1 MKFTLEWLAEHISLY
16 EDVTLQKIC
25 HTLTQ
30 QGLEVEELQDNA
42 ASLKDFVIAEVIKC
56 EPHPDADKL
65 KLCQVFDGKNQ
76 HQVVCGA
83 PNAKL
88 GMKGVFAPVGTYIMG
103 ADFTLKNT
111 KIRGVESQG
120 MLCSERE
127 LQISDEHDGIIALGD
142 DAPVGENF
150 AKFAGLDDVVIDIA
164 VTPNRGD
171 CLGVRGIARDLA
183 AAGLGVLQPLKMTE
197 KPAPKITIESPIKWQ
212 IDLADNVNQHCPY
225 VAGRYFTG
233 LNNQGKIPAW
243 MHRRL
248 KAIGVKLISPL
259 VDVTNYITFDLGRPL
274 HVFDGD
280 KISGDLLMRKA
291 KQGEKLTALDGND
304 YQCSPDMTVISDD
317 KAVVS
322 LAGIM
327 GGLDTGCSVTTQNMF
342 LEAALFDAV
351 NIAETGR
358 QLNIHSDARFRFERK
373 IDPDMLLSG
382 LEYASMLICEICGG
396 QMSEIV
402 STGTLPNT
410 QRQIDFELTRLSNF
424 GGVEIETDEVIRIL
438 SALGF
443 EIMSHENQILTLKIP
458 SFRPDITTQSCIV
471 EEVLR
476 IYGYDN
482 IPVVSLPNR
491 QAVAGNILTLTQKR
505 VNYIKRALC
514 ARGLFEAYSWSFCDS
529 EKAKHFWCE
538 SAKPQ
543 NLYLQN
549 PISEKLNIMRPTPLV
564 TLLEAMGENHAR
576 KIFDMKLFEIGPAFD
591 DAFDGQRLM
600 ASLLRSGANNSKDW
614 QHNHVASNLFDIKT
628 DMMAVIEAIGFDA
641 QKFKITN
648 DAPDYYH
655 PGQSG
660 SVMLGKNI
668 IAHFGTLHPL
678 VARDF
683 TLKKTVSMGEIFI
696 DNLPIPKSSKGKA
709 KIKLQA
715 SAYQPVM
722 RDFAFVLDENI
733 SAGELIASIKKAEP
747 KYLSDVGIF
756 DLYQDDSLGQGK
768 KSLAVNVVLQPLQES
783 FTDELLEEI
792 SVNIIDA
799 AQKIGA
805 KLRE

>member
-1 MKFTLEWLAEHISLY
+1 
-16 EDVTLQKIC
+16 
-25 HTLTQ
+25 
-30 QGLEVEELQDNA
+30 
-42 ASLKDFVIAEVIKC
+42 
-56 EPHPDADKL
+56 
-65 KLCQVFDGKNQ
+65 
-76 HQVVCGA
+76 
-83 PNAKL
+83 
-88 GMKGVFAPVGTYIMG
+88 
-103 ADFTLKNT
+103 
-111 KIRGVESQG
+111 
-120 MLCSERE
+120 
-127 LQISDEHDGIIALGD
+127 
-142 DAPVGENF
+142 
-150 AKFAGLDDVVIDIA
+150 
-164 VTPNRGD
+164 
-171 CLGVRGIARDLA
+171 
-183 AAGLGVLQPLKMTE
+183 
-197 KPAPKITIESPIKWQ
+197 
-212 IDLADNVNQHCPY
+212 
-225 VAGRYFTG
+225 
-233 LNNQGKIPAW
+233 
-243 MHRRL
+243 
-248 KAIGVKLISPL
+248 
-259 VDVTNYITFDLGRPL
+259 
-274 HVFDGD
+274 
-280 KISGDLLMRKA
+280 
-291 KQGEKLTALDGND
+291 
-304 YQCSPDMTVISDD
+304 
-317 KAVVS
+317 
-322 LAGIM
+322 
-327 GGLDTGCSVTTQNMF
+327 
-342 LEAALFDAV
+342 
-351 NIAETGR
+351 
-358 QLNIHSDARFRFERK
+358 
-373 IDPDMLLSG
+373 
-382 LEYASMLICEICGG
+382 
-396 QMSEIV
+396 
-402 STGTLPNT
+402 
-410 QRQIDFELTRLSNF
+410 
-424 GGVEIETDEVIRIL
+424 
-438 SALGF
+438 
-443 EIMSHENQILTLKIP
+443 
-458 SFRPDITTQSCIV
+458 SCIV